1 MDKTTEDLRHIRSMM
16 ERSTKFLSLS
26 GLSGVT
32 AGLTALVGAY
42 IAHLMITGEIS
53 LFGNLLF
60 DLVCLA
66 GIILLVSS
74 SFGLYFSIRK
84 AKKQHARFW
93 MPATMQILAD
103 FSIPL
108 ITGGLLCIILIY
120 NQTALYIAPIMLI
133 FYGLSLIYAGARTY
147 KDIKILGFCEIA
159 LGLLAAIFTHNG
171 LLFWALGFGVL
182 HIIYGIV
189 IYWKHDRNNKTTE
202 I

>member
-1 MDKTTEDLRHIRSMM
+1 MM

-26 GLSGVT
+26 GLSGVM
-32 AGLTALVGAY
+32 AGVTALVGAY
-42 IAHLMITGEIS
+42 IAHLMLAGTIS

-66 GIILLVSS
+66 AIILLVSIC
-74 SFGLYFSIRK
+74 FGLYFSTKK
-84 AKKQHARFW
+84 AKKQQAKFW
-93 MPATMQILAD
+93 MPATVQILTD

-147 KDIKILGFCEIA
+147 KDIKILGFCEIG

-189 IYWKHDRNNKTTE
+189 IYWKHDRNNKMTE